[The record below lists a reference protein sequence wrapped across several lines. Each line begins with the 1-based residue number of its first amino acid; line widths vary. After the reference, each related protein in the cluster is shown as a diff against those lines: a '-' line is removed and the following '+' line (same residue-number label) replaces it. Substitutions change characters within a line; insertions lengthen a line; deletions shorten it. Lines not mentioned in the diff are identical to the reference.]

1 MKSLVIFM
9 SAKTELWQPLLFDI
23 DQVSVHVPAIDE

>member
-9 SAKTELWQPLLFDI
+9 SAETELWQPLLFDI
-23 DQVSVHVPAIDE
+23 DQESVRVPGIDE